1 VKFEVSKVSFKIA
14 QQLKLIM
21 QEKVIKASK
30 FSLFSNIFLFFIKL
44 TAGILSK
51 SIAVISDAINS
62 LSDILTN
69 IAVHYSVKV
78 SYKSADSDHQYGHH
92 AAQPIAA
99 MMLAIFAGVAG
110 ITVIRE
116 SISRII
122 EPTIQDVLIF
132 PAIVLSITI
141 VLKSFMSYYFRI
153 VIKKSDS
160 PAVRAL
166 SIDSLNDVLSSSI
179 ALIAIIISTYN
190 LKYLDGVAGILI
202 AFFIFRA
209 GYHVAK
215 ENIDYL
221 MGKAA
226 SQALIDE
233 ISNRAKSVNGVLGLS
248 GLRSHQFGNKY
259 HVEVKIKVNQNH
271 SMKEAYNI
279 AQEVKELVTQLT
291 EVADVFVHIEPHD
304 ESNQN

>member
-1 VKFEVSKVSFKIA
+1 
-14 QQLKLIM
+14 M
-21 QEKVIKASK
+21 QEKVIKASR
-30 FSLFSNIFLFFIKL
+30 FSLVSNFFLFCIKL
-44 TAGILSK
+44 IAGILSN

-69 IAVHYSVKV
+69 IAVYFSVKV
-78 SYKSADSDHQYGHH
+78 SYKVADSEHQYGHH

-122 EPTIQDVLIF
+122 EPTIQDFLYF
-132 PAIVLSITI
+132 PVIVLCITI
-141 VLKSFMSYYFRI
+141 VLKSFMSYYFKS
-153 VIKKSDS
+153 VSKKYDS

-166 SIDSLNDVLSSSI
+166 SIDSLNDVLSSLI
-179 ALIAIIISTYN
+179 ALIAIVISSYD
-190 LKYLDGVAGILI
+190 LKYFDGVAGILI

-226 SQALIDE
+226 SQELISE
-233 ISNRAKSVNGVLGLS
+233 ISDRAKKVDGVLELS

-259 HVEVKIKVNQNH
+259 HVEVKIKVDKNH
-271 SMKEAYNI
+271 TTKDAYKI
-279 AQEVKELVTQLT
+279 AQEVKILVTQLP
-291 EVADVFVHIEPHD
+291 EVADVFVHVEPD
-304 ESNQN
+304 EK

>member
-1 VKFEVSKVSFKIA
+1 
-14 QQLKLIM
+14 M
-21 QEKVIKASK
+21 QEKVVNASR
-30 FSLFSNIFLFFIKL
+30 FSLVSNFFLFILKL
-44 TAGILSK
+44 TAGILSN

-69 IAVHYSVKV
+69 IAVYFSIKV

-99 MMLAIFAGVAG
+99 MILAIFTGVAG

-116 SISRII
+116 AISRII
-122 EPTIQDVLIF
+122 APTIQDVIIF
-132 PAIVLSITI
+132 PSIVLSITI

-153 VIKKSDS
+153 ISKKYDS
-160 PAVRAL
+160 PAVGAL
-166 SIDSLNDVLSSSI
+166 SIDSLNDVLSSII
-179 ALIAIIISTYN
+179 ALIAIWISTYD
-190 LKYLDGVAGILI
+190 LKYFDGIAGILI

-226 SQALIDE
+226 SQELINE
-233 ISNRAKSVNGVLGLS
+233 ISNRARKVNGVLGLS

-271 SMKEAYNI
+271 SIKDSYKI
-279 AQEVKELVTQLT
+279 AKEVKSIITQLP
-291 EVADVFVHIEPHD
+291 EVADVFVHIEPAD
-304 ESNQN
+304 DDSSNQEKIIEVN

>member
-1 VKFEVSKVSFKIA
+1 M
-14 QQLKLIM
+14 QQ
-21 QEKVIKASK
+21 KVIKASQ
-30 FSLFSNIFLFFIKL
+30 FSLVSNIFLFIIKL
-44 TAGILSK
+44 TAGILSN

-62 LSDILTN
+62 LSDVLTN
-69 IAVHYSVKV
+69 IAVYFSVKI
-78 SYKSADSDHQYGHH
+78 SYKSADLDHQYGHH

-99 MMLAIFAGVAG
+99 MILAIFAGVAG

-116 SISRII
+116 SIARII

-132 PAIVLSITI
+132 PVIVLSITI
-141 VLKSFMSYYFRI
+141 VLKSVMSYYFRI
-153 VIKKSDS
+153 ISKKYDS

-166 SIDSLNDVLSSSI
+166 SIDSLNDVLSSLI
-179 ALIAIIISTYN
+179 ALIAIAVSTYN

-226 SQALIDE
+226 SQELIDE
-233 ISNRAKSVNGVLGLS
+233 ISNRAQKVNGVLGLS

-271 SMKEAYNI
+271 STKDSYKI
-279 AQEVKELVTQLT
+279 AQGVKELITQLP
-291 EVADVFVHIEPHD
+291 EVADVFVHIEPYD
-304 ESNQN
+304 EKNNN

>member
-1 VKFEVSKVSFKIA
+1 
-14 QQLKLIM
+14 M
-21 QEKVIKASK
+21 QEKVIKASR
-30 FSLFSNIFLFFIKL
+30 FSLISNFFLFCIKL
-44 TAGILSK
+44 TAGILSN

-69 IAVHYSVKV
+69 IAVYFSVKV
-78 SYKSADSDHQYGHH
+78 SYKVADSEHQYGHH

-122 EPTIQDVLIF
+122 EPTIQDFLYF
-132 PAIVLSITI
+132 PVIVLCITI
-141 VLKSFMSYYFRI
+141 VLKSFMSYYFRN
-153 VIKKSDS
+153 VSKKYDS

-166 SIDSLNDVLSSSI
+166 SIDSLNDVLSSLI
-179 ALIAIIISTYN
+179 ALIAIVISSYD
-190 LKYLDGVAGILI
+190 LKYFDGVAGILI

-226 SQALIDE
+226 SQELIIE
-233 ISNRAKSVNGVLGLS
+233 ISDRAKKVEGVLELI

-259 HVEVKIKVNQNH
+259 HVEVKIKVDQNH
-271 SMKEAYNI
+271 TTKDAYKI
-279 AQEVKELVTQLT
+279 AQEVKKLVTQLP
-291 EVADVFVHIEPHD
+291 EVADVFVHIEPG
-304 ESNQN
+304 EK

>member
-1 VKFEVSKVSFKIA
+1 
-14 QQLKLIM
+14 M

-30 FSLFSNIFLFFIKL
+30 FSLISNIFLFILKL
-44 TAGILSK
+44 VAGILSN

-69 IAVHYSVKV
+69 IAVHFSVKV
-78 SYKSADSDHQYGHH
+78 SYKSADSDHQYGHY

-132 PAIVLSITI
+132 PVIVLCITI
-141 VLKSFMSYYFRI
+141 LLKSFMSYRFRI
-153 VIKKSDS
+153 VSRKYDS

-166 SIDSLNDVLSSSI
+166 SIDSLNDVLSSLI
-179 ALIAIIISTYN
+179 ALVGILISTYN
-190 LKYLDGVAGILI
+190 LKYFDGIAGLFI
-202 AFFIFRA
+202 AFFIFRG

-226 SQALIDE
+226 SRELIEE
-233 ISNRAKSVNGVLGLS
+233 ISSRASKVNGVLGLS

-259 HVEVKIKVNQNH
+259 HVEVKIKVDQNH
-271 SMKEAYNI
+271 TTKDAYKI
-279 AQEVKELVTQLT
+279 AQEVKSIVTQLP
-291 EVADVFVHIEPHD
+291 EVADVFVHIEPHQK
-304 ESNQN
+304 EEEK

>member
-1 VKFEVSKVSFKIA
+1 MQSK
-14 QQLKLIM
+14 L
-21 QEKVIKASK
+21 EKASK
-30 FSLFSNIFLFFIKL
+30 FSLVSNIFLFIIKI
-44 TAGILSK
+44 TAGILSN

-69 IAVHYSVKV
+69 IAVHFSVKV

-99 MMLAIFAGVAG
+99 MMLAIFTGVAG

-132 PAIVLSITI
+132 PSIVLCITI
-141 VLKSFMSYYFRI
+141 VLKSFMSYYFKI
-153 VIKKSDS
+153 VSKKYDS
-160 PAVRAL
+160 PAIRAL
-166 SIDSLNDVLSSSI
+166 SIDSLNDVLTSLI
-179 ALIAIIISTYN
+179 ALLAIIISTYN
-190 LKYLDGVAGILI
+190 LKYVDGIAGILI

-226 SQALIDE
+226 SPDLINE
-233 ISNRAKSVNGVLGLS
+233 ISHRTKSVNGVIGLS

-259 HVEVKIKVNQNH
+259 HIEVKIKINQNH
-271 SMKEAYNI
+271 TTKDAYKI
-279 AQEVKELVTQLT
+279 AMEVKDIVSQLP
-291 EVADVFVHIEPHD
+291 EVADVFVHIEPCD
-304 ESNQN
+304 EENEKP

>member
-1 VKFEVSKVSFKIA
+1 
-14 QQLKLIM
+14 M
-21 QEKVIKASK
+21 QDKVINASR
-30 FSLFSNIFLFFIKL
+30 FSLGSNIFLFIIKL
-44 TAGILSK
+44 IAGLLSN

-69 IAVHYSVKV
+69 IAVYFSVKV

-116 SISRII
+116 SIIRII
-122 EPTIQDVLIF
+122 EPAIQDVLIF
-132 PAIVLSITI
+132 PVIVLCITI
-141 VLKSFMSYYFRI
+141 ILKSFMSYYFRI
-153 VIKKSDS
+153 VSKKYDS

-166 SIDSLNDVLSSSI
+166 SIDSLNDVLSSLI
-179 ALIAIIISTYN
+179 ALIAIIISSYN
-190 LKYLDGVAGILI
+190 LKYFDGVAGILI

-226 SQALIDE
+226 SQDLIDE
-233 ISNRAKSVNGVLGLS
+233 ISNRAKKVNGVLELS

-259 HVEVKIKVNQNH
+259 HVEVKIKVDQNH
-271 SMKEAYNI
+271 TTKDAYKI
-279 AQEVKELVTQLT
+279 AQEVKSLIVQLP
-291 EVADVFVHIEPHD
+291 EVADVFVHIEPS
-304 ESNQN
+304 EK

>member
-1 VKFEVSKVSFKIA
+1 
-14 QQLKLIM
+14 M
-21 QEKVIKASK
+21 QDKVINASR
-30 FSLFSNIFLFFIKL
+30 FSLGSNIFLFIIKL
-44 TAGILSK
+44 IAGLLSN

-69 IAVHYSVKV
+69 IAVYFSVKV

-116 SISRII
+116 SIIRII
-122 EPTIQDVLIF
+122 EPAIQDVLIF
-132 PAIVLSITI
+132 PVIVLCITI
-141 VLKSFMSYYFRI
+141 MLKSFMSYYFRI
-153 VIKKSDS
+153 VSKKYDS

-166 SIDSLNDVLSSSI
+166 SIDSLNDVLSSLI
-179 ALIAIIISTYN
+179 ALIAIIISSYN
-190 LKYLDGVAGILI
+190 LKYFDGVAGILI

-226 SQALIDE
+226 SQDLIDE
-233 ISNRAKSVNGVLGLS
+233 ISNRAKKVNGVLELS

-259 HVEVKIKVNQNH
+259 HVEVKIKVDQNH
-271 SMKEAYNI
+271 TTKDAYKI
-279 AQEVKELVTQLT
+279 AQEVKSLIVQLP
-291 EVADVFVHIEPHD
+291 EVADVFVHIEPS
-304 ESNQN
+304 EK

>member
-1 VKFEVSKVSFKIA
+1 
-14 QQLKLIM
+14 M
-21 QEKVIKASK
+21 QEKVIKASR
-30 FSLFSNIFLFFIKL
+30 FSLVSNIFLFCIKL
-44 TAGILSK
+44 TAGIISN
-51 SIAVISDAINS
+51 SIAVISDSINS

-69 IAVHYSVKV
+69 IAVYFSVKV
-78 SYKSADSDHQYGHH
+78 SYKVADTEHQYGHH

-116 SISRII
+116 SIIRIFA
-122 EPTIQDVLIF
+122 PAIQDIILF
-132 PAIVLSITI
+132 PVIVLCITI
-141 VLKSFMSYYFRI
+141 ILKSFMFYHFRI
-153 VIKKSDS
+153 VSRKYDS

-166 SIDSLNDVLSSSI
+166 SIDSLNDVLSSLI
-179 ALIAIIISTYN
+179 ALIAIIISSYD
-190 LKYLDGVAGILI
+190 LKYFDGIAGILI

-226 SQALIDE
+226 SQELINE
-233 ISNRAKSVNGVLGLS
+233 ISNRAIKVNGVLGLS

-259 HVEVKIKVNQNH
+259 HVEVKIKVDKNH
-271 SMKEAYNI
+271 TTEDAYKI
-279 AQEVKELVTQLT
+279 AQEVKNLIIQLT
-291 EVADVFVHIEPHD
+291 EVADVFVHIEPSD
-304 ESNQN
+304 

>member
-1 VKFEVSKVSFKIA
+1 
-14 QQLKLIM
+14 M
-21 QEKVIKASK
+21 QEKVVNASRFSLAAN
-30 FSLFSNIFLFFIKL
+30 FSLFILKL
-44 TAGILSK
+44 TAGILSN

-69 IAVHYSVKV
+69 IAVYFSIKV

-116 SISRII
+116 AISRII
-122 EPTIQDVLIF
+122 APTIQDVIIF
-132 PAIVLSITI
+132 PSIVLSITI

-153 VIKKSDS
+153 ISKKYDS

-166 SIDSLNDVLSSSI
+166 SIDSLNDVLSSTI
-179 ALIAIIISTYN
+179 ALIAIWISTYD
-190 LKYLDGVAGILI
+190 LKYFDGIAGILI

-226 SQALIDE
+226 SQELIDE
-233 ISNRAKSVNGVLGLS
+233 ILTRARKVNGVLGLS

-271 SMKEAYNI
+271 STKDSYKI
-279 AQEVKELVTQLT
+279 AQEVKTLITQLP
-291 EVADVFVHIEPHD
+291 EVADVFVHIEPAD
-304 ESNQN
+304 ENSSKIDN

>member
-1 VKFEVSKVSFKIA
+1 MQHKV
-14 QQLKLIM
+14 
-21 QEKVIKASK
+21 EKASK
-30 FSLFSNIFLFFIKL
+30 FSLISNIFLLILKL
-44 TAGILSK
+44 IAGILTN

-69 IAVHYSVKV
+69 IAVHLSVKV
-78 SYKSADSDHQYGHH
+78 SYKGADTDHQYGHH

-116 SISRII
+116 SITRII

-132 PAIVLSITI
+132 PVIVLCITI
-141 VLKSFMSYYFRI
+141 ILKSFMSYYFRI
-153 VIKKSDS
+153 VSKRYDS

-179 ALIAIIISTYN
+179 ALIAIIVSTFN
-190 LKYLDGVAGILI
+190 LKYFDGIAGILI

-226 SQALIDE
+226 SQDLIDE
-233 ISNRAKSVNGVLGLS
+233 ISNRALNVQGVLGLS

-259 HVEVKIKVNQNH
+259 HVEIKIKVDQDNL
-271 SMKEAYNI
+271 MKDAYKI
-279 AQEVKELVTQLT
+279 AQEVKELVSQLP
-291 EVADVFVHIEPHD
+291 EVADVFVHIEPC
-304 ESNQN
+304 ENNNRN

>member
-1 VKFEVSKVSFKIA
+1 M
-14 QQLKLIM
+14 QQ
-21 QEKVIKASK
+21 KVIKASQ
-30 FSLFSNIFLFFIKL
+30 FSLVSNIFLFIIKL
-44 TAGILSK
+44 TAGILSN

-62 LSDILTN
+62 LSDVLTN
-69 IAVHYSVKV
+69 IAVYFSVKI
-78 SYKSADSDHQYGHH
+78 SYKSADLDHQYGHH

-99 MMLAIFAGVAG
+99 MILAIFAGVAG

-116 SISRII
+116 SIARII

-132 PAIVLSITI
+132 PVIVLSITI
-141 VLKSFMSYYFRI
+141 VLKSVMSYYFRI
-153 VIKKSDS
+153 ISKKYDS

-166 SIDSLNDVLSSSI
+166 SIDSLNDVLSSLI
-179 ALIAIIISTYN
+179 ALIAIVVSTYN

-226 SQALIDE
+226 SQELIDE
-233 ISNRAKSVNGVLGLS
+233 ISNRAQKVNGVLGLS

-271 SMKEAYNI
+271 STKDSYKI
-279 AQEVKELVTQLT
+279 AQGVKELITQLP
-291 EVADVFVHIEPHD
+291 EVADVFVHIEPYD
-304 ESNQN
+304 EKNNN

>member
-1 VKFEVSKVSFKIA
+1 M
-14 QQLKLIM
+14 QQ
-21 QEKVIKASK
+21 KVIKASQ
-30 FSLFSNIFLFFIKL
+30 FSLISNIFLFVIKL
-44 TAGILSK
+44 TAGILSN

-62 LSDILTN
+62 LSDVLTN
-69 IAVHYSVKV
+69 IAVYFSVKI
-78 SYKSADSDHQYGHH
+78 SYKSADLDHQYGHH

-99 MMLAIFAGVAG
+99 MILAIFAGVAG

-116 SISRII
+116 SIARII

-132 PAIVLSITI
+132 PVIVLSITI
-141 VLKSFMSYYFRI
+141 VLKSVMSYYFRI
-153 VIKKSDS
+153 ISKKYDS

-166 SIDSLNDVLSSSI
+166 SIDSLNDVLSSLI
-179 ALIAIIISTYN
+179 ALIAIVVSTYN

-226 SQALIDE
+226 SQELIDE
-233 ISNRAKSVNGVLGLS
+233 ISNRAQKVNGVLGLS

-271 SMKEAYNI
+271 STKDSYKI
-279 AQEVKELVTQLT
+279 AQEVKELITQLP
-291 EVADVFVHIEPHD
+291 EVADVFVHIEPYD
-304 ESNQN
+304 EKNNN

>member
-1 VKFEVSKVSFKIA
+1 MKHIVEGASRLSLISNVLLFLIKFV
-14 QQLKLIM
+14 
-21 QEKVIKASK
+21 
-30 FSLFSNIFLFFIKL
+30 
-44 TAGILSK
+44 AGILSN

-62 LSDILTN
+62 LSDIFTN
-69 IAVHYSVKV
+69 LAVHLSVKI

-92 AAQPIAA
+92 AAQPLAA

-122 EPTIQDVLIF
+122 EPKIQNVIVFPVIVLLITIFLKT
-132 PAIVLSITI
+132 VLSI
-141 VLKSFMSYYFRI
+141 YFRN
-153 VIKKSDS
+153 VSRKYDS

-166 SIDSLNDVLSSSI
+166 SIDSLNDVLSSLI
-179 ALIAIIISTYN
+179 ALIAIWFSTFN

-226 SQALIDE
+226 SEELINKIKDKA
-233 ISNRAKSVNGVLGLS
+233 ISVEGVHELS
-248 GLRSHQFGNKY
+248 GMRSHQFGNKY
-259 HVEVKIKVNQNH
+259 HVEIKIKVDEN
-271 SMKEAYNI
+271 SLTKDSFII
-279 AQEVKELVTQLT
+279 AKKVKDAVSELT
-291 EVADVFVHIEPHD
+291 EVADVFVHIEPVNLD
-304 ESNQN
+304 NNSTT

>member
-1 VKFEVSKVSFKIA
+1 M
-14 QQLKLIM
+14 QQ
-21 QEKVIKASK
+21 KVIKASQ
-30 FSLFSNIFLFFIKL
+30 FSLVSNIFLFIIKL
-44 TAGILSK
+44 TAGILSN

-62 LSDILTN
+62 LSDVLTN
-69 IAVHYSVKV
+69 IAVYFSVKI
-78 SYKSADSDHQYGHH
+78 SYKSADLDHQYGHH

-99 MMLAIFAGVAG
+99 MILAIFAGVAG

-116 SISRII
+116 SIARII

-132 PAIVLSITI
+132 PVIVLSITI
-141 VLKSFMSYYFRI
+141 VLKSVMSYYFRI
-153 VIKKSDS
+153 ISKKYDS

-166 SIDSLNDVLSSSI
+166 SIDSLNDVLSSLI
-179 ALIAIIISTYN
+179 ALIAIVVSTYN

-226 SQALIDE
+226 SQELIDE
-233 ISNRAKSVNGVLGLS
+233 ISNRAQKVNGVLGLS

-271 SMKEAYNI
+271 STKDSYKI
-279 AQEVKELVTQLT
+279 AQEVKELITQLP
-291 EVADVFVHIEPHD
+291 EVADVFVHIEPYD
-304 ESNQN
+304 EKNNN

>member
-1 VKFEVSKVSFKIA
+1 
-14 QQLKLIM
+14 M
-21 QEKVIKASK
+21 QEKVINASR
-30 FSLFSNIFLFFIKL
+30 FSLVSNIFLFAIKL
-44 TAGILSK
+44 TAGILSN

-69 IAVHYSVKV
+69 IAVYFSVKV
-78 SYKSADSDHQYGHH
+78 SYKGADSDHQYGHH

-116 SISRII
+116 SIIRIF
-122 EPTIQDVLIF
+122 EPAIQDIIIF
-132 PAIVLSITI
+132 PLIVLCITI
-141 VLKSFMSYYFRI
+141 FLKSFMSYYFRI
-153 VIKKSDS
+153 VSKKYDS

-166 SIDSLNDVLSSSI
+166 SIDSLNDVLSSLI
-179 ALIAIIISTYN
+179 ALIAIIISSYD
-190 LKYLDGVAGILI
+190 LKYFDGIAGILI

-226 SQALIDE
+226 SQELIDE
-233 ISNRAKSVNGVLGLS
+233 ISNRARNVNGVLGLS

-259 HVEVKIKVNQNH
+259 HVEVKIKVDQNH
-271 SMKEAYNI
+271 TTKDAYNI
-279 AQEVKELVTQLT
+279 AQEVKSLITQLP
-291 EVADVFVHIEPHD
+291 EVADVFVHIEPT
-304 ESNQN
+304 EK

>member
-1 VKFEVSKVSFKIA
+1 
-14 QQLKLIM
+14 M
-21 QEKVIKASK
+21 QEKVIKASR
-30 FSLFSNIFLFFIKL
+30 FSLISNFFLFCIKL
-44 TAGILSK
+44 TAGILSN
-51 SIAVISDAINS
+51 SIAVISDSINS

-69 IAVHYSVKV
+69 IAVYFSVKV
-78 SYKSADSDHQYGHH
+78 SYKVADSEHQYGHH

-122 EPTIQDVLIF
+122 EPTIQDFLYF
-132 PAIVLSITI
+132 PVIVLCITI
-141 VLKSFMSYYFRI
+141 VLKSFMSYYFRN
-153 VIKKSDS
+153 VSKKYDS

-166 SIDSLNDVLSSSI
+166 SIDSLNDVLSSLI
-179 ALIAIIISTYN
+179 ALIAIIISSYD
-190 LKYLDGVAGILI
+190 LKYFDGVAGILI

-226 SQALIDE
+226 SQELITE
-233 ISNRAKSVNGVLGLS
+233 ISDRAKKS
-248 GLRSHQFGNKY
+248 
-259 HVEVKIKVNQNH
+259 
-271 SMKEAYNI
+271 
-279 AQEVKELVTQLT
+279 
-291 EVADVFVHIEPHD
+291 
-304 ESNQN
+304 

>member
-1 VKFEVSKVSFKIA
+1 MQRKV
-14 QQLKLIM
+14 
-21 QEKVIKASK
+21 EKASK
-30 FSLFSNIFLFFIKL
+30 FSLISNIFLFVLKL
-44 TAGILSK
+44 AAGIISG

-69 IAVHYSVKV
+69 IAVHFSVKV
-78 SYKSADSDHQYGHH
+78 SYKSADDEHQYGHH

-132 PAIVLSITI
+132 PVLVLCVTI
-141 VLKSFMSYYFRI
+141 VLKSFMSYYFR
-153 VIKKSDS
+153 VVSKKYDS

-166 SIDSLNDVLSSSI
+166 SIDSLNDVLSSLI
-179 ALIAIIISTYN
+179 ALIAIVVSTFD
-190 LKYLDGVAGILI
+190 LKYFDGIAGILI

-226 SQALIDE
+226 SQELIDK
-233 ISNRAKSVNGVLGLS
+233 ITYRAQNVEGVLGLS

-259 HVEVKIKVNQNH
+259 HVEVKIKVDQDHTMN
-271 SMKEAYNI
+271 EAYKI
-279 AQEVKELVTQLT
+279 AQEVKNIISQLP
-291 EVADVFVHIEPHD
+291 EIADVFVHIEPCNNK
-304 ESNQN
+304 SSIKT

>member
-1 VKFEVSKVSFKIA
+1 
-14 QQLKLIM
+14 M
-21 QEKVIKASK
+21 QEKVIKASR
-30 FSLFSNIFLFFIKL
+30 FSLISNIFLFVIKL
-44 TAGILSK
+44 TAGILSN

-69 IAVHYSVKV
+69 IAVYFSVKV

-122 EPTIQDVLIF
+122 EPTIQDIIVFPFVVL
-132 PAIVLSITI
+132 VITI
-141 VLKSFMSYYFRI
+141 LLKSFMAYYF
-153 VIKKSDS
+153 KKVSKKYDS
-160 PAVRAL
+160 PAVSAL
-166 SIDSLNDVLSSSI
+166 SIDSLNDVLSSLI
-179 ALIAIIISTYN
+179 AFFALIISSYG
-190 LKYLDGVAGILI
+190 LKYFDGIAGILI

-226 SQALIDE
+226 SQELIEE
-233 ISNRAKSVNGVLGLS
+233 ISNRAKKVNGVIDLS

-259 HVEVKIKVNQNH
+259 HVEVKIKVDQNH
-271 SMKEAYNI
+271 TTKDSYKI
-279 AQEVKELVTQLT
+279 AQEVRNLIIQMP
-291 EVADVFVHIEPHD
+291 EVADVFVHIEPW
-304 ESNQN
+304 EE

>member
-1 VKFEVSKVSFKIA
+1 MKNKV
-14 QQLKLIM
+14 
-21 QEKVIKASK
+21 ERASI
-30 FSLFSNIFLFFIKL
+30 FSLISNIFLFVLKL
-44 TAGILSK
+44 SAGIVSN
-51 SIAVISDAINS
+51 SIAIISDAINS
-62 LSDILTN
+62 LSDSLTN
-69 IAVHYSVKV
+69 IAVYFSIKI
-78 SYKSADSDHQYGHH
+78 SYKQADSDHQYGHH

-122 EPTIQDVLIF
+122 EPTIQDVLTF
-132 PAIVLSITI
+132 PIIVLVITI
-141 VLKSFMSYYFRI
+141 LLKSFMSYRFN
-153 VIKKSDS
+153 VVSKKYDS

-179 ALIAIIISTYN
+179 ALIAIVISKYN
-190 LKYLDGVAGILI
+190 LKYFDGIAGILI

-226 SQALIDE
+226 SQDLIDE
-233 ISNRAKSVNGVLGLS
+233 ISNRARNVNGVIKLS

-259 HVEVKIKVNQNH
+259 HVEVKIKVDKNH
-271 SMKEAYNI
+271 TTQEAYKI
-279 AQEVKELVTQLT
+279 ASEVKNIVNQLP
-291 EVADVFVHIEPHD
+291 EVADVFVHIEPYETD
-304 ESNQN
+304 NVD

>member
-1 VKFEVSKVSFKIA
+1 
-14 QQLKLIM
+14 M
-21 QEKVIKASK
+21 QRKVINASK
-30 FSLFSNIFLFFIKL
+30 FSLISNVFLFTIKL
-44 TAGILSK
+44 IAGILSN

-69 IAVHYSVKV
+69 TAVYFSVKV

-99 MMLAIFAGVAG
+99 MILAIFAGVAG

-116 SISRII
+116 SITRII
-122 EPTIQDVLIF
+122 EPTIQEVVIF
-132 PAIVLSITI
+132 PLIVLLITI
-141 VLKSFMSYYFRI
+141 VLKSFMSYYF
-153 VIKKSDS
+153 KKVSKKFDS

-166 SIDSLNDVLSSSI
+166 SIDSLNDVLSSLI
-179 ALIAIIISTYN
+179 ALIAIIISSYG
-190 LKYLDGVAGILI
+190 LRYFDGIAGILI

-226 SQALIDE
+226 SQELIDE
-233 ISNRAKSVNGVLGLS
+233 ISSRAKKVNGVIDLS

-259 HVEVKIKVNQNH
+259 HVEVKIRVNQNH
-271 SMKEAYNI
+271 TTKDAYKI
-279 AQEVKELVTQLT
+279 AQEVKNLIIQMP
-291 EVADVFVHIEPHD
+291 EVADVFVHIEPW
-304 ESNQN
+304 EE

>member
-1 VKFEVSKVSFKIA
+1 MQAKVT
-14 QQLKLIM
+14 
-21 QEKVIKASK
+21 KASW
-30 FSLFSNIFLFFIKL
+30 FSLVSNIFLFIIKL
-44 TAGILSK
+44 TAGILSN

-69 IAVHYSVKV
+69 IAVHFSVKI

-99 MMLAIFAGVAG
+99 MILAIFAGVAG

-132 PAIVLSITI
+132 PVTVLSITI
-141 VLKSFMSYYFRI
+141 LLKSFMSYYFRMI
-153 VIKKSDS
+153 SKKYDS

-166 SIDSLNDVLSSSI
+166 SIDSLNDVLSSLI
-179 ALIAIIISTYN
+179 ALIAIVVSTYN

-226 SQALIDE
+226 SQELIDE
-233 ISNRAKSVNGVLGLS
+233 ISNRAKSVNGVIELS

-259 HVEVKIKVNQNH
+259 HVEVKIKVNENH
-271 SMKEAYNI
+271 TTKDACKI
-279 AQEVKELVTQLT
+279 AEEVKELVTQLP

-304 ESNQN
+304 ETKLN

>member
-1 VKFEVSKVSFKIA
+1 MQQKV
-14 QQLKLIM
+14 
-21 QEKVIKASK
+21 VRASK
-30 FSLFSNIFLFFIKL
+30 FSLASNIFLFALKL
-44 TAGILSK
+44 AAGILSN

-69 IAVHYSVKV
+69 IAVHFSVKV
-78 SYKSADSDHQYGHH
+78 SYKGADEDHQYGHH

-116 SISRII
+116 SITRII
-122 EPTIQDVLIF
+122 EPTIQDILVF
-132 PAIVLSITI
+132 PVIVLCVTI
-141 VLKSFMSYYFRI
+141 VLKSFMAYYFRI
-153 VIKKSDS
+153 VSKKYDS

-179 ALIAIIISTYN
+179 ALIAIIISTFD
-190 LKYLDGVAGILI
+190 LKYFDGIAGILI

-226 SQALIDE
+226 SDELINE
-233 ISNRAKSVNGVLGLS
+233 ISNRAKNVNGVIGLS

-259 HVEVKIKVNQNH
+259 HVEVKIKVDENH
-271 SMKEAYNI
+271 TMKDAYKI
-279 AQEVKELVTQLT
+279 AQEVKDLVNQLP
-291 EVADVFVHIEPHD
+291 EVADVFVHIEPCNKN
-304 ESNQN
+304 SS